1 MNIEAANVF
10 ETANIPETPVGPST
24 VRNTLIGA
32 VLGFVAAVA
41 VILISYLMNDTIR
54 TADDVERYLHLS
66 MLGIIPLAETETGNT
81 RKMKAKRR
89 R

>member
-32 VLGFVAAVA
+32 ALD
-41 VILISYLMNDTIR
+41 LWLR
-54 TADDVERYLHLS
+54 WLLS
-66 MLGIIPLAETETGNT
+66 
-81 RKMKAKRR
+81 
-89 R
+89 